1 MSDSSRGRDRDTLWV
16 AAAASLIALTA
27 LAVYFH
33 RDQLLLFWD
42 AEGHINIARRVLDSR
57 YPGLLQLGTVWLP
70 LPHLLLILFVWPDWL
85 WRTAVGGAIPSM
97 IAYVFAAVGMFRLVR
112 RWLPESERGAAWL
125 AVLVFAGNPSLIY
138 LQTTAMTETLYLALL
153 VWAAVHLDEFARTA
167 EDKSSEAVAARSLRW
182 CGTCLA
188 AAMLTRYDGWFV
200 AVVASAA
207 VLRVGR
213 RAGVWRESRRELR
226 RSLLVFGMLLVA
238 AGGGW
243 LLYNAL
249 VYGNALE
256 FATGLYSARA
266 IEQRLTQAP
275 HPGTGN
281 VAVAALYFL
290 KAVQANLAVG
300 WAARVW
306 LTLAVA
312 GSLFIG
318 LWHRRWA
325 VLLLL
330 WSPLP
335 FYVLAMAWGGVP
347 VFVPEWWPFSSYN
360 LRYGVELLPAVAVS
374 VALLAGW
381 AMQRTRLLPV
391 GTFIAAAVVMLWAWS
406 AIGQWRAGPAS
417 FLEASHNRPA
427 RRELERW
434 LGAELARLPGNAVI
448 LMSLR
453 DYPGALERAGIPL
466 RRVIHEETQRSGR
479 PQDPDSLWARTLRD
493 PRCCA
498 DFAVGFE
505 AEAQWKTLDPV
516 FTLGQRGDGALQP
529 VAEFKVAGEPRVR
542 VYRVR

>member
-1 MSDSSRGRDRDTLWV
+1 MSDRSRGRDRDTLWV
-16 AAAASLIALTA
+16 AAAASLIALAA
-27 LAVYFH
+27 LAVYFR

-70 LPHLLLILFVWPDWL
+70 LPHLLLIPFVWPDWL

-112 RWLPESERGAAWL
+112 RWVRGPERVAAWL
-125 AVLVFAGNPSLIY
+125 AVLVLAGNPSLIY

-153 VWAAVHLDEFARTA
+153 VWTAVHLDEFVRIA
-167 EDKSSEAVAARSLRW
+167 EERRSEAVAARSLRW
-182 CGTCLA
+182 CGVCLA
-188 AAMLTRYDGWFV
+188 AAMLTRYDGW
-200 AVVASAA
+200 SAA
-207 VLRVGR
+207 MVTSAIVLWVGI
-213 RAGVWRESRRELR
+213 RAGVWREPRRELR
-226 RSLLVFGMLLVA
+226 RGMLVFAVLLVV

-243 LLYNAL
+243 LLFNAL

-281 VAVAALYFL
+281 PAGAALYFL
-290 KAVQANLAVG
+290 KAVQANLAVD

-306 LTLAVA
+306 LALAAIGSVVA
-312 GSLFIG
+312 G

-335 FYVLAMAWGGVP
+335 FYILAIAWGGVP

-381 AMQRTRLLPV
+381 AMQRARRRPV
-391 GTFIAAAVVMLWAWS
+391 RVFIAAAVVMLWAWS
-406 AIGQWRAGPAS
+406 ATGQWRVGPAS
-417 FLEASHNRPA
+417 FLEAAHNRPA
-427 RRELERW
+427 RIELERW
-434 LGAELARLPGNAVI
+434 LGAELARLPGQAVI

-466 RRVIHEETQRSGR
+466 RRVIHEETQRGG
-479 PQDPDSLWARTLRD
+479 PAQDRDSLWARALRD
-493 PRCCA
+493 PHCCA
-498 DFAVGFE
+498 DFAVGFA
-505 AEAQWKTLDPV
+505 AEAQWKTVDPV
-516 FTLGQRGDGALQP
+516 FAAWQRGGSAFEP
-529 VAEFKVAGEPRVR
+529 VAEFKVAGEPRVL